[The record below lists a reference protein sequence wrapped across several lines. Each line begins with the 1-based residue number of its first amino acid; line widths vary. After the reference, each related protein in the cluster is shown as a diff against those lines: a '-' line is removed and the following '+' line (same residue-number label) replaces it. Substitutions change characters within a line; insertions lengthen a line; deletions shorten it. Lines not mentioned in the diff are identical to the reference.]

1 MKKLLS
7 LSSFAALSLLAQ
19 VAHADFNAE
28 LSGVALK
35 DDDVKLYAIG
45 GSYYFNN
52 VSTRNGPLAEAS
64 FLDKQSAVSAV
75 VSRFDGDDD
84 NVNAWLLG
92 GTYVVQGS
100 GLYLNA
106 SVAHVNGY
114 SADTYTFGGGYY
126 LSRDWAVSIDSDFD
140 EDMNYQG
147 LTLGSKKLFGL
158 GGENFVS
165 LEGSY
170 NNPDEG
176 DDSFAVASDFY
187 LNRHLSVGLGYEWSD
202 SFSDGITSVRSQWF
216 INERAAIN
224 GEIAYTDN
232 NGNSD
237 TSYLLGAT
245 LRF

>member
-7 LSSFAALSLLAQ
+7 LSSFAALSLLTQ

-52 VSTRNGPLAEAS
+52 VSTRKGPLAEAS
-64 FLDKQSAVSAV
+64 FLDKQSEISGAFT
-75 VSRFDGDDD
+75 RIDWDEQ
-84 NVNAWLLG
+84 NVNSWLLG

-106 SVAHVNGY
+106 SVLHVNTY
-114 SADTYTFGGGYY
+114 SQDAYTFGAGYY
-126 LSRDWAVSIDSDFD
+126 LSQDWAVSVDTVFD

-147 LTLGSKKLFGL
+147 ITLGSKKLFDL
-158 GGENFVS
+158 GQGHFVS
-165 LEGSY
+165 LEGDY
-170 NNPDEG
+170 TNPDDG

-187 LNRHLSVGLGYEWSD
+187 LNRNLSVGVGYEWAD
-202 SFSDGITSVRSQWF
+202 SFSEGISTVRTQWF

-224 GEIAYTDN
+224 GEIAYSDVE
-232 NGNSD
+232 GDSD
-237 TSYLLGAT
+237 TSYLIGAT
-245 LRF
+245 FRF